1 MGCPMKFTVVAD
13 CGEINAACLEFKD
26 LASRARPIDKKL
38 IQQLTPDEPAKLAT
52 VVRTYR
58 RGSAIHVEVGPSDL
72 LIRILEILHERVEPR
87 VT

>member
-1 MGCPMKFTVVAD
+1 MKFTVVAD

-26 LASRARPIDKKL
+26 LANRARPIDKKL
-38 IQQLTPDEPAKLAT
+38 IKELTPEDLSLLAT
-52 VVRTYR
+52 VIRTYR

-72 LIRILEILHERVEPR
+72 LVRILEILHERVEPR